1 MEREQGLFSA
11 YFNAGQDT
19 LRGKLN
25 DCRDLTEVED
35 AVRLFWDSMQHDF
48 TDKVTDSRERELG
61 YELFVVAKSAIS
73 CMLSVSN
80 ADVLFKANANVQP
93 RKEHKFDWKK
103 YIGAGASAILA
114 VYLFLENM
122 LAPMAVALF
131 VTAWQTVALRR
142 DEVKLNTPPALPE
155 AQGVP
160 KADIDELMRRLDRL
174 SLNMDAA
181 YARMLGESVQK
192 LLPDTLKWS
201 PDQLEA
207 VQMLWE
213 ALKQDDGKYALKT
226 LPQLIMS
233 LEQQG
238 LTICEYNENTAAYFE
253 RLPGIEDGY
262 TVRPALMLGDKLVV
276 KGQVTQ
282 KMS

>member
-1 MEREQGLFSA
+1 
-11 YFNAGQDT
+11 
-19 LRGKLN
+19 
-25 DCRDLTEVED
+25 
-35 AVRLFWDSMQHDF
+35 
-48 TDKVTDSRERELG
+48 
-61 YELFVVAKSAIS
+61 
-73 CMLSVSN
+73 
-80 ADVLFKANANVQP
+80 
-93 RKEHKFDWKK
+93 
-103 YIGAGASAILA
+103 
-114 VYLFLENM
+114 
-122 LAPMAVALF
+122 MAVALF

-262 TVRPALMLGDKLVV
+262 TVRPALMLGDKLVA